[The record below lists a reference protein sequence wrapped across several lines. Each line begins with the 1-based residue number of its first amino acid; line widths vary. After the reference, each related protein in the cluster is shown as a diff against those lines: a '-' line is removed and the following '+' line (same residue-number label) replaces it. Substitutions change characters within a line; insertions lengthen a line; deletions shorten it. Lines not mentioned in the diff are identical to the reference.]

1 MGMHTNMRMHMDK
14 YMDMHMHMDQQKQL
28 CGELAHTGELGKGET
43 HTWERVYQGSCSVEE
58 RCVESDAEEDVRSY
72 ADGDVSRDTQM

>member
-1 MGMHTNMRMHMDK
+1 MGMHMNMRMHMDM
-14 YMDMHMHMDQQKQL
+14 YMDMRMHMDQQKQL
-28 CGELAHTGELGKGET
+28 CGELAHTG
-43 HTWERVYQGSCSVEE
+43 ERVYQGSCSVEE